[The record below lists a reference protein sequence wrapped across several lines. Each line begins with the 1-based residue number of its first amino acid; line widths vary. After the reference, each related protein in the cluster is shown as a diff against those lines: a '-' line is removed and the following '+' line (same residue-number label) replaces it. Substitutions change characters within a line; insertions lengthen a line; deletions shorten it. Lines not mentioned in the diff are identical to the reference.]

1 MSKGTLKIL
10 FVDEKRITS
19 DLEKAGYRKVGA
31 HISQATNFGQA
42 KDMLQ
47 KDPADVIVINFDY
60 AEIDA
65 VSMCEHFKKQA
76 ETAAIPVIFT
86 SVQPL
91 PKRVTARDNGPD
103 LFIETPVPREFF
115 IEQVRNLLEEKI
127 RGTERVNH
135 EGSVSFE
142 HQGKTF
148 ECSIQDVSKSGI
160 LLTTEMDIP
169 AGTKLSLSFSL
180 PGYKKPSKVEGEVV
194 RRINADT
201 RKNTP
206 AGLGIRFEDFNGDS
220 QKRLEKYIAK
230 SQHDDPKLVYY
241 L

>member
-1 MSKGTLKIL
+1 MSNGTLKIL

-31 HISQATNFGQA
+31 HISQATNFNQA

-47 KDPADVIVINFDY
+47 KEAVDVIVINFDY
-60 AEIDA
+60 SEIDA
-65 VSMCEHFKKQA
+65 SGMCEHFKKQRD
-76 ETAAIPVIFT
+76 TSTIPIIFT

-115 IEQVRNLLEEKI
+115 IEQVRNLLEEKT

-135 EGSVSFE
+135 EGSVSFDY
-142 HQGKTF
+142 QGKII

-160 LLTTEMDIP
+160 LLTTEINID
-169 AGTKLSLSFSL
+169 AGTKISLIFSL
-180 PGYKKPSKVEGEVV
+180 PGYKKPIKVEGEVV
-194 RRINADT
+194 RRINADS